1 MSSAVPST
9 TAISTWRRPF
19 PYWHEAT
26 LALLLVGAFAVAG
39 MMEPRFVNPA
49 VQVELVGDVWPMA
62 IVALAM
68 AMIVITG
75 GIDLSVGAMTALCV
89 VAIGLAVETGANV
102 WLAAGLSLLVGLAA
116 GSLNGVLIARLGI
129 HPLIVTLATM
139 AGFRGVALAITQGR
153 TIQGFPASYSSAMQ
167 GTIVGLPLSLW
178 AFVVAAVAVAVLLS
192 RSANGRFLYAMGHN
206 ETAARFSGVQVSR
219 IKSCLYASSGIACGL
234 AAVLLTSRYEQAKA
248 DFASGLELEVITAVV
263 LGGISIFGGRG
274 NIVGLLFGLA
284 LLHEGNKFV
293 SWHWHVSELNAL
305 FTGGLLI
312 GSILLNSL
320 LTKHRR

>member
-1 MSSAVPST
+1 MNSAASPAAT
-9 TAISTWRRPF
+9 ISTWRRPF

-39 MMEPRFVNPA
+39 TLEPRFVNPA
-49 VQVELVGDVWPMA
+49 VQVELAGDVWPAAM
-62 IVALAM
+62 VALAM

-89 VAIGLAVETGANV
+89 VAIGLTVEAGASV
-102 WLAAGLSLLVGLAA
+102 WLAAALSLLVGLAA

-139 AGFRGVALAITQGR
+139 AGFRGIALAITQGR
-153 TIQGFPASYSSAMQ
+153 TIQGFPAAYSSVVQ
-167 GTIVGLPLSLW
+167 GTILGLPLPLW
-178 AFVVAAVAVAVLLS
+178 AFVAAAFAVAMFLS
-192 RSANGRFLYAMGHN
+192 RSTNGRFLYAMGHN
-206 ETAARFSGVQVSR
+206 ETAARFSGVPVAR
-219 IKSCLYASSGIACGL
+219 IKFPLYALSGIACGF

-274 NIVGLLFGLA
+274 NIMGLLIGLA
-284 LLHEGNKFV
+284 LLHECNKFV

-312 GSILLNSL
+312 GAILLNSL